1 MVEGTKGSHHKEG
14 STKMTET
21 STMAAGIDVAKAKL
35 DIAVDGCGER
45 WQVANAPE
53 GFRDLVRLMRR
64 RKVTRIGLE
73 ASGGYERDVVGYLRK
88 AGFSVVVLQPI
99 QVRAF
104 ATFILCRA
112 KSDKI
117 DAGLIATCVAYRVST
132 REPPDPR
139 LAPLADLLTFIE
151 QIEEDIACN
160 KVRLEHAR
168 NCDQRRFLLAEVKR
182 LKTWRGK
189 MLAKLTATLRTHDDL
204 ARRLDLVISIDGI
217 AERTG
222 LALIIR
228 MPELGRLSREQ
239 AGCLAGLAPFVR
251 ESGERKDEAHIAGG
265 RERLRKSLYSAALPA
280 AFFHNAQLVAFYR
293 RLIKAGKSHKVA
305 LVACARKLIVFANTI
320 LARGTP
326 WTSNLA
332 TA

>member
-14 STKMTET
+14 STKMTQT
-21 STMAAGIDVAKAKL
+21 STNAAGIDVAKAKL
-35 DIAVDGCGER
+35 DIAVDGCSER
-45 WQVANAPE
+45 WQVANTPA

-64 RKVTRIGLE
+64 LQVTRIGLE
-73 ASGGYERDVVGYLRK
+73 ASGGYERDVVEHLRK

-104 ATFILCRA
+104 ATFMLCRA

-117 DAGLIATCVAYRVST
+117 DAGLIAACVAYRASS

-139 LAPLADLLTFIE
+139 LPPLADLLTFIE

-168 NCDQRRFLLAEVKR
+168 NPDQRRFLLAEVKR
-182 LKTWRGK
+182 GKTWRGK
-189 MLAKLTATLRTHDDL
+189 MLAKLAAAVKAHDDL
-204 ARRLDLVISIDGI
+204 AHRLDLVVSIDGI
-217 AERTG
+217 GKRTA

-228 MPELGRLSREQ
+228 MPELGRITREE

-280 AFFHNAQLVAFYR
+280 AFFHNPQLIALYQ
-293 RLIKAGKSHKVA
+293 RLTKAGKPHKVA
-305 LVACARKLIVFANTI
+305 LVACARKLVVFANTV
-320 LARGTP
+320 LTRDTP
-326 WTSNLA
+326 WTSQA
-332 TA
+332 VAA

>member
-14 STKMTET
+14 STKMRET
-21 STMAAGIDVAKAKL
+21 STIAAGIDVAKAKL

-45 WQVANAPE
+45 WQMANAPD

-73 ASGGYERDVVGYLRK
+73 ASGGYERDVVEHLRK

-104 ATFILCRA
+104 ATFTLCRA

-117 DAGLIATCVAYRVST
+117 DAGLIAACVAYRAST

-139 LAPLADLLTFIE
+139 LSPLADLLTFIE

-168 NCDQRRFLLAEVKR
+168 NPDQRRFLVADIER
-182 LKTWRGK
+182 LKKRRGK
-189 MLAKLTATLRTHDDL
+189 MLAKLAAAVKAHDDL
-204 ARRLDLVISIDGI
+204 ARRLDLVVSINGI
-217 AERTG
+217 AERTA

-228 MPELGRLSREQ
+228 MPELGRLTREE

-251 ESGERKDEAHIAGG
+251 ESGERKDDAHIAGG
-265 RERLRKSLYSAALPA
+265 RQRLRKSLYSAALPA
-280 AFFHNAQLVAFYR
+280 AFFHNAQLIAFYH
-293 RLIKAGKSHKVA
+293 RLRTAGKSHKVA
-305 LVACARKLIVFANTI
+305 LVACARKLLVFANTV

-326 WTSNLA
+326 WTTQPANP
-332 TA
+332 

>member
-14 STKMTET
+14 STKMNET
-21 STMAAGIDVAKAKL
+21 STIAAGIDVAKAKL
-35 DIAVDGCGER
+35 DIAVAGCSER

-53 GFRDLVRLMRR
+53 GFRTLVQLMRR

-73 ASGGYERDVVGYLRK
+73 ASGGYERDAVEHLRK
-88 AGFSVVVLQPI
+88 AGFNVVVLQPI

-104 ATFILCRA
+104 ATFMLCRA
-112 KSDKI
+112 KSDRI
-117 DAGLIATCVAYRVST
+117 DAGLIAECVAYRTSS

-168 NCDQRRFLLAEVKR
+168 NPDQRRFLLAAVKR
-182 LKTWRGK
+182 GKTWRGR
-189 MLAKLTATLRTHDDL
+189 MLAKLAAAVRAHDDL
-204 ARRLDLVISIDGI
+204 ARRLDLVGSIDGI
-217 AERTG
+217 GERTA

-228 MPELGRLSREQ
+228 MPELGRLTREE

-280 AFFHNAQLVAFYR
+280 AFFHNAQLIALYR
-293 RLIKAGKSHKVA
+293 RLVSKGKPHKLA
-305 LVACARKLIVFANTI
+305 LVACARKLLVFANTV

-326 WTSNLA
+326 WTSQA
-332 TA
+332 ITV

>member
-1 MVEGTKGSHHKEG
+1 
-14 STKMTET
+14 MTET
-21 STMAAGIDVAKAKL
+21 STNAAGIDVAKAKL
-35 DIAVDGCGER
+35 DIAIHGSNER
-45 WQVANAPE
+45 WQMANTVV
-53 GFRDLVRLMRR
+53 GWRDLVGLLRR

-73 ASGGYERDVVGYLRK
+73 ASGGYERDVVAYLRK
-88 AGFSVVVLQPI
+88 AGFTVVVLQPI

-104 ATFILCRA
+104 ATFMLCRA

-117 DAGLIATCVAYRVST
+117 DAGLIAACVGHRASL

-168 NCDQRRFLLAEVKR
+168 NPDQRRFLLAEVKR
-182 LKTWRGK
+182 GKTWRGK
-189 MLAKLTATLRTHDDL
+189 MLAKLAAAVKAHDDL
-204 ARRLDLVISIDGI
+204 DLVVSIDGI

-228 MPELGRLSREQ
+228 MPELGRLTREE

-251 ESGERKDEAHIAGG
+251 ESGERKEDPHIAGG

-293 RLIKAGKSHKVA
+293 HLTKAGKPHKVA
-305 LVACARKLIVFANTI
+305 LVACARKLLVFANTV

-326 WTSNLA
+326 WTSQLA
-332 TA
+332 AA